1 MAIEVHATRMEL
13 LNLRRKLALA
23 ERGHKLLKDKEEA
36 LRRDLFILIREVQ
49 KLRKKVEEFLAQAV
63 RYSMLARTR
72 MEDEE
77 IDAALLFTGQRT
89 DITLGWERVLNV
101 RVPHFEVKREG
112 DPFAYGFAYTVPML
126 DLFLKALSEVMV
138 EMVKLAELEK
148 RLELVAMELQKTRR
162 RVNVLEY
169 RLIPEL
175 VGSLKYI
182 KMKLDEMERSNLS
195 RIMRIKEIIRAH

>member
-49 KLRKKVEEFLAQAV
+49 KLREKVEEFLAQAV

-175 VGSLKYI
+175 VASLKYI

>member
-126 DLFLKALSEVMV
+126 DLFLRGITVVM
-138 EMVKLAELEK
+138 LE
-148 RLELVAMELQKTRR
+148 
-162 RVNVLEY
+162 
-169 RLIPEL
+169 
-175 VGSLKYI
+175 
-182 KMKLDEMERSNLS
+182 
-195 RIMRIKEIIRAH
+195 

>member
-13 LNLRRKLALA
+13 INLRRKLALA

>member
-112 DPFAYGFAYTVPML
+112 DTFAYGFAYTVPML

>member
-1 MAIEVHATRMEL
+1 MAIEIHATRMEL

>member
-72 MEDEE
+72 MEDEK

>member
-175 VGSLKYI
+175 VASLKYI